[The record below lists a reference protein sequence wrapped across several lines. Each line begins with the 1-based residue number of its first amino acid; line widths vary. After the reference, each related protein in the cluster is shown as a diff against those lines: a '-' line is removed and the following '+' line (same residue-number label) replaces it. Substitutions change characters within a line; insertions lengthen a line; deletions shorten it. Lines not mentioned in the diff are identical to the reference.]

1 MTDDSFPI
9 DNLKPED
16 ICPIDLDA
24 INEDSEKEAHDM
36 IKIVTD
42 LYQDATFKDRH
53 PQAQKRIE
61 MELETLRGLIKMRK
75 ADEEAHDAL
84 ISAIAENKSNASLY
98 RSMAEIQKTS
108 IAITNKI
115 HDTIDRLNT
124 ICKGFQLELSFEQ
137 NVERDEPEQ
146 PKPQAHR
153 GSKSFIEEM
162 ISKENAEAN
171 EESE

>member
-1 MTDDSFPI
+1 MMADDTFPI

-24 INEDSEKEAHDM
+24 INTDSEKEAHDM

-84 ISAIAENKSNASLY
+84 ISAITENKSNASLY

-124 ICKGFQLELSFEQ
+124 ICKGFQLELQF
-137 NVERDEPEQ
+137 DEPD
-146 PKPQAHR
+146 KPEDDKPQQKTQAHR
-153 GSKSFIEEM
+153 GSKAFIEEM
-162 ISKENAEAN
+162 IK
-171 EESE
+171 SEQDDE